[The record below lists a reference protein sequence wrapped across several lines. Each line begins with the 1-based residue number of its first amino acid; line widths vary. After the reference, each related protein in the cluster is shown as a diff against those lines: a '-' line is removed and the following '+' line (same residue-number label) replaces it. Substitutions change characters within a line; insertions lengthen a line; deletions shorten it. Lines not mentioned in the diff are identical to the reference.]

1 MSLFDGVRARA
12 RESVYVCVCQCL
24 VCVCVCVCMGVFV
37 CMCARTD
44 VCVTAYECS
53 RLAGFHFLQ
62 ISTWIHFLLRNSVF
76 VTSPLVIE
84 SYMRSCSNLGL
95 MFQGFMF
102 RLSLYPSGNILDQLS
117 VCQQCSDPGQRITGG
132 NVCVCGGQ
140 KR

>member
-1 MSLFDGVRARA
+1 M
-12 RESVYVCVCQCL
+12 
-24 VCVCVCVCMGVFV
+24 CMGVFV
-37 CMCARTD
+37 CMCARTH

-132 NVCVCGGQ
+132 NVCVCVGVRNDEKPEIVDSSDGYGWMCSVIPSSWES
-140 KR
+140 